1 MSVSKINYNDQN
13 EAYLVVDPISD
24 INKEDFKKY
33 LDIDC
38 PSFLKCEFE
47 KNKAFYLYYSY
58 GDRIT
63 LKQFLSQVIEKNE
76 ALDFLKSLT
85 KVYMDAEKYG
95 LNTDRILLGINSM
108 FYDVEQKQ
116 VSCIYVPVNDGILP
130 ARPLRLFIKELLVNM
145 LYNENDEMTWL
156 GNIIRY
162 ISNHRQLVYGNFYD
176 FLQSQEETGNT
187 FVSNVLESIPNAES
201 VDALKIDIE
210 EESEPTE
217 TKIES
222 VPEVIIEETGAE
234 TESEE
239 DSDMDEIARKIA
251 EKFNEEDENSDD
263 GSSEDMETETV
274 EETEDRE
281 HCFLYRRK
289 DQSVYELDQNVI
301 RIGKASDN
309 EIPVYDN
316 PAVSR
321 VHAIIRRYEGG
332 YVICD
337 NGSTNHTFVNGVVLV
352 GEQNKKLSA
361 GDRIL
366 LGNEEFVFKV
376 Q

>member
-38 PSFLKCEFE
+38 PS
-47 KNKAFYLYYSY
+47 
-58 GDRIT
+58 
-63 LKQFLSQVIEKNE
+63 
-76 ALDFLKSLT
+76 FLKSLT

-187 FVSNVLESIPNAES
+187 FVSNVL
-201 VDALKIDIE
+201 DCCGHD
-210 EESEPTE
+210 
-217 TKIES
+217 
-222 VPEVIIEETGAE
+222 
-234 TESEE
+234 
-239 DSDMDEIARKIA
+239 
-251 EKFNEEDENSDD
+251 
-263 GSSEDMETETV
+263 
-274 EETEDRE
+274 
-281 HCFLYRRK
+281 Y
-289 DQSVYELDQNVI
+289 
-301 RIGKASDN
+301 
-309 EIPVYDN
+309 YD
-316 PAVSR
+316 
-321 VHAIIRRYEGG
+321 VH
-332 YVICD
+332 
-337 NGSTNHTFVNGVVLV
+337 
-352 GEQNKKLSA
+352 
-361 GDRIL
+361 
-366 LGNEEFVFKV
+366 
-376 Q
+376 